1 MTSED
6 SSLPSLGHLFRRQLL
21 PVLADLRLA
30 IVLLLAIALFSISG
44 TVIEQGQ
51 SLEYYQSNYPEHP
64 ALFGF
69 LTWKV
74 LLALG
79 LDHVYRTWW
88 FLSILILF
96 GSSLTACTFTRQFPA
111 LKAARRWKFY
121 DEPRNFTKLA
131 LSAELD
137 KGNLQSLTPLLEK
150 RRYKVFQE
158 GDTLYAR
165 KGIIGR
171 IGPIVVHAS
180 MLIIL
185 AGAIWGALTGF
196 MAQEMV
202 PSGNTFQVKNI
213 LDAGPLA
220 APQITKDWSVRVNR
234 FWIDYTPQGGINQFY
249 SDLSVLDN
257 QGKEVDK
264 ETIYVNKPL
273 RCRGVTLYQTDWG
286 IAAVQVRLNK
296 SPIFQI
302 PMAQLD
308 TNGKGRIWGTWI
320 PTKPDLS
327 QGISLLARD
336 LQGTLLVY
344 DAAGKLVS
352 TVRPGMATEVN
363 GVTLSIK
370 EVIGSTGLQI
380 KADPGIPLV
389 YTGFGLLML
398 GVIMSYVSHSQIWAL
413 QKGVSDSET
422 LAPVQEI
429 RFYVGGRTNRAQVA
443 FEREVIDILDQLGTP
458 SETVP
463 SVAATSLV
471 SQN

>member
-1 MTSED
+1 MTLENP
-6 SSLPSLGHLFRRQLL
+6 SLPNIWRLYWRQLL
-21 PVLADLRLA
+21 SVLSDLRLA

-51 SLEYYQSNYPEHP
+51 SLAFYQSNYPEDP

-69 LTWKV
+69 LSWKV
-74 LLALG
+74 LLTLG

-111 LKAARRWKFY
+111 LKAARRWTFY
-121 DEPRNFTKLA
+121 TEPRQFQKLA
-131 LSAELD
+131 LSAELET
-137 KGNLQSLTPLLEK
+137 GNLNSLTALLEK
-150 RRYKVFQE
+150 QRYKVFQE
-158 GDTLYAR
+158 GETLYAR

-171 IGPIVVHAS
+171 IGPIIVHAS
-180 MLIIL
+180 MLMIL
-185 AGAIWGALTGF
+185 AGSIWGALTGF

-202 PSGNTFQVKNI
+202 ASGNTFQIKNI
-213 LDAGPLA
+213 IDAGPLA
-220 APQITKDWSVRVNR
+220 APKTLSDWSVRVNR
-234 FWIDYTPQGGINQFY
+234 FWIDYTPEGGIDQFY
-249 SDLSVLDN
+249 SDLSVVD
-257 QGKEVDK
+257 QAGKDIDQQ
-264 ETIYVNKPL
+264 TIYVNKPL
-273 RCRGVTLYQTDWG
+273 RYRGVTIYQTDWG
-286 IAAVQVRLNK
+286 IAAVRVRLNN

-308 TNGKGRIWGTWI
+308 TQGKGRLWGTWI
-320 PTKPDLS
+320 PTKPDMS
-327 QGISLLARD
+327 EGASVLARD

-352 TVRPGMATEVN
+352 TVRPGMATQVN
-363 GVTLSIK
+363 GVTLK
-370 EVIGSTGLQI
+370 VDDVIGSTGLQI

-413 QKGVSDSET
+413 QKGDH
-422 LAPVQEI
+422 
-429 RFYVGGRTNRAQVA
+429 FYVGGRTNRAQVA
-443 FEREVIDILDQLGTP
+443 FEREVIEMLDQLSSPT
-458 SETVP
+458 SSAVV
-463 SVAATSLV
+463 SAVVADSLV